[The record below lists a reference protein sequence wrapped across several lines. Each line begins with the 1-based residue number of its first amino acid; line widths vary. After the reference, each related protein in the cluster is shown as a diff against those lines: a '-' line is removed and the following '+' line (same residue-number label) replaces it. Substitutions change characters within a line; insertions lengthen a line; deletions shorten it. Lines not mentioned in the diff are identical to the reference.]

1 MISET
6 TFNNVRDEL
15 MLLGVET
22 RSTGKSFAEFS
33 REVDKIQKKYNV
45 PTKEMN
51 LIMDMLAN
59 WILEN
64 GEEDTEM
71 ER

>member
-1 MISET
+1 MISES
-6 TFNNVRDEL
+6 TFNNVIDEL

>member
-1 MISET
+1 MISEK
-6 TFNNVRDEL
+6 TFNKVRDEL
-15 MLLGVET
+15 IELGAET
-22 RSTGKSFAEFS
+22 QATKKSFSEFS
-33 REVDKIQKKYNV
+33 REVDKIKKKYNV

-64 GEEDTEM
+64 GEEDA
-71 ER
+71 

>member
-1 MISET
+1 MISEK

-15 MLLGVET
+15 MLLGAET
-22 RSTGKSFAEFS
+22 RATGKSFAEFS
-33 REVDKIQKKYNV
+33 RAVDKIQKKYNV

-59 WILEN
+59 WIMEN
-64 GEEDTEM
+64 GEEDAE
-71 ER
+71 